1 MAKFLTLWEID
12 TTRMSESPEEQ
23 IHHQTML
30 VNLVKE
36 DLKRGITLDWGMFA
50 GGELGGYA
58 ICEGT
63 EQEITMENWKYLP
76 YIKFKTYPI
85 LSVNQVAGMIPHVL
99 AGRDMG
105 YERKN
110 D

>member
-1 MAKFLTLWEID
+1 MAKFLIIWEID
-12 TTRMSESPEEQ
+12 TARIPESPEEQ
-23 IHHQTML
+23 IRHHTMM
-30 VNLVKE
+30 VNMVKE
-36 DLKRGITLDWGMFA
+36 DLKRGKTLDWGMFA

-58 ICEGT
+58 IFNGT
-63 EQEITMENWKYLP
+63 EQEITMENWKYSP
-76 YIKFKTYPI
+76 YIKFKIYPI
-85 LSVNQVAGMIPHVL
+85 LSVNQVAEMIPHVP

>member
-1 MAKFLTLWEID
+1 
-12 TTRMSESPEEQ
+12 
-23 IHHQTML
+23 
-30 VNLVKE
+30 
-36 DLKRGITLDWGMFA
+36 MFA

-63 EQEITMENWKYLP
+63 EQEITLENWKYLP
-76 YIKFKTYPI
+76 YIKVKTYPI
-85 LSVNQVAGMIPHVL
+85 LSVNQVAEMIPHVL

-110 D
+110 E

>member
-12 TTRMSESPEEQ
+12 TSRMSESPEEQ
-23 IHHQTML
+23 IRHQTMM
-30 VNLVKE
+30 VNRVKE

-63 EQEITMENWKYLP
+63 EEEITMENLKYVP
-76 YIKFKTYPI
+76 YIKCKTYPI
-85 LSVNQVAGMIPHVL
+85 LSVNQVEKIIPKL
-99 AGRDMG
+99 LGGRDME

>member
-12 TTRMSESPEEQ
+12 TNRLSESPEEQ
-23 IHHQTML
+23 IRHQTMM
-30 VNLVKE
+30 VNMVKE

-63 EQEITMENWKYLP
+63 EEEITMENLKYVP
-76 YIKFKTYPI
+76 YIKCKTYPI
-85 LSVNQVAGMIPHVL
+85 LSVKQVEKIIPKLL
-99 AGRDMG
+99 AGRDME